1 MTVAAIAPAAV
12 GNAHSQPSTPGNGS
26 RKLSRPANWGR
37 GLANALHAAVRCAEL
52 FAKRA
57 DNSSDGQPEEYG
69 SALRSAGPR
78 RGEARFGVEECR
90 AAPRSM
96 VSRGGARCRKRRTV
110 RRWRGAPDRNCGRW
124 REPFTAAVSET
135 DLRSVW
141 WRFAASDRSFR
152 SEAAAA
158 GRRRREYWTEYRR
171 SVLHGPVAFS
181 PFFTPFFRGERRCD
195 NGQNVLFSV

>member
-69 SALRSAGPR
+69 SALRSAGPEECGSALRSIGPR
-78 RGEARFGVEECR
+78 RGEARFGVEERRTGKRRR
-90 AAPRSM
+90 AARHWGVPGRPPEYGFAWRSAMPEEENGPAMERSAGPELRQMAGAVYRSRVGNGLTICM
-96 VSRGGARCRKRRTV
+96 VALCRIGPVVPIGSRRCRE
-110 RRWRGAPDRNCGRW
+110 AP
-124 REPFTAAVSET
+124 
-135 DLRSVW
+135 
-141 WRFAASDRSFR
+141 
-152 SEAAAA
+152 A
-158 GRRRREYWTEYRR
+158 G
-171 SVLHGPVAFS
+171 VL
-181 PFFTPFFRGERRCD
+181 D
-195 NGQNVLFSV
+195 

>member
-69 SALRSAGPR
+69 SALRSAGP
-78 RGEARFGVEECR
+78 
-90 AAPRSM
+90 
-96 VSRGGARCRKRRTV
+96 
-110 RRWRGAPDRNCGRW
+110 
-124 REPFTAAVSET
+124 
-135 DLRSVW
+135 
-141 WRFAASDRSFR
+141 
-152 SEAAAA
+152 
-158 GRRRREYWTEYRR
+158 
-171 SVLHGPVAFS
+171 
-181 PFFTPFFRGERRCD
+181 
-195 NGQNVLFSV
+195 